1 MTKLEIVLNTFDS
14 YLRSAATLG
23 ERIATAQLR
32 GDAHERELN
41 SRRLSELVEES
52 NGYLAHILKGHPRY
66 E

>member
-23 ERIATAQLR
+23 ERIATA
-32 GDAHERELN
+32 HERELN

-52 NGYLAHILKGHPRY
+52 HILKGHPRY

>member
-14 YLRSAATLG
+14 YLRSA
-23 ERIATAQLR
+23 ATAQLR